1 MYQFSVQTV
10 KDQGYAYATLGGRP
24 HNVGTGPT
32 TYRRHIHTVLAF
44 MLNVVR
50 CPLSDTVG

>member
-1 MYQFSVQTV
+1 VYQFSVQTV